1 LTDIVVTLIGPDRPG
16 LVEAV
21 AASVAAH
28 GGNWL
33 EGRMAQLAGKFAG
46 ILRVEVAAERAAELT
61 SALAA
66 LEKNGLRLIV
76 EIAGEAPTP
85 AGPSRTMDVEL
96 LGLDRPGLVREVSGV
111 LAARRVNVETL
122 ETDVYSAPMTADSM
136 FRARA
141 RVRVPG
147 DVDAAELRR
156 SLERLAGDLM
166 VDIRLAEAD
175 KK

>member
-21 AASVAAH
+21 AAVVAAH
-28 GGNWL
+28 GGSWQ

-46 ILRVEVAAERAAELT
+46 ILRIEVAADGAAELT
-61 SALAA
+61 SALAG
-66 LEKNGLRLIV
+66 LEKNGLRLIC
-76 EIAGEAPTP
+76 EIAGTPSAAP
-85 AGPSRTMDVEL
+85 AGPLRTMDVEL
-96 LGLDRPGLVREVSGV
+96 LGLDRPGLVREVSSV
-111 LAARRVNVETL
+111 LAARRVNVESL

-147 DVDAAELRR
+147 DVDAAELRA

-166 VDIRLAEAD
+166 VDIRVGDTE
-175 KK
+175 K